1 MSGAE
6 PEHPPTAPARFYGY
20 ARCGTCRKAR
30 QWLQQRGV
38 SVEEVDITTTP
49 PSLEELRRAWEALP
63 DPRRLFNTSGAS
75 YRALGAAAVMAM
87 EPAQALEALAA
98 DGRLIR
104 RPFLITRFGTVLTG
118 FDPSRWEEAF
128 PVSPPAS

>member
-1 MSGAE
+1 VSGPG
-6 PEHPPTAPARFYGY
+6 PELRPSPSARFYGY

-38 SVEEVDITTTP
+38 AVEEVDITTTP
-49 PSLEELRRAWEALP
+49 PSLEELRQAWEALP

-75 YRALGAAAVMAM
+75 YRALGAAAVKAM

-104 RPFLITRFGTVLTG
+104 RPFLITPSGTVLTG
-118 FDPSRWEEAF
+118 FDPIQWEQAF
-128 PVSPPAS
+128 PASLPAS